1 MAQCNWKERGG
12 IVGITRIPTA
22 LSRWSFS
29 YSLRSHISYLTKSM
43 FHVNPEDF
51 MNHKEATKSRQK
63 LDSKSEDSLFR
74 VLTNFGMF
82 NFTNESDH
90 LLSIAT
96 KDKATDVIKES
107 LLNARKIG
115 QKQLEDFVKDRL
127 VLKDEEQSPKI
138 PLRTP
143 ISKNNPLTMASLY
156 KIHTSSNPSEKGKI
170 VKTDRNTLHRIV
182 TAFKAGRKVNMSEI
196 LKHELMP
203 VPIAIAE
210 TNGSLRSGN
219 KSLLLDILLKN
230 VDTNGV
236 RL

>member
-1 MAQCNWKERGG
+1 
-12 IVGITRIPTA
+12 
-22 LSRWSFS
+22 
-29 YSLRSHISYLTKSM
+29 M
-43 FHVNPEDF
+43 FHVNPEDL
-51 MNHKEATKSRQK
+51 MNHKEATKRRQK

-82 NFTNESDH
+82 NFTNESEH
-90 LLSIAT
+90 LLNIAT
-96 KDKATDVIKES
+96 KDKATDVINES

-127 VLKDEEQSPKI
+127 VLKDEEQSPNI

-143 ISKNNPLTMASLY
+143 ISKNNPLTMASLH

-170 VKTDRNTLHRIV
+170 VKADRNTLHRIV
-182 TAFKAGRKVNMSEI
+182 TAFKAGREVNMSEI
-196 LKHELMP
+196 LKP

-210 TNGSLRSGN
+210 TNGYLRSGN

-230 VDTNGV
+230 VDTNGLIDFNDRAALIIDGQFLFRV
-236 RL
+236 

>member
-1 MAQCNWKERGG
+1 MAQCNWKERGV
-12 IVGITRIPTA
+12 IVGITRTPTA
-22 LSRWSFS
+22 LSRWSLS

-43 FHVNPEDF
+43 FHVNPEDL

-96 KDKATDVIKES
+96 KDKATDVIKNS

-127 VLKDEEQSPKI
+127 VLKDEELSPKI
-138 PLRTP
+138 PLLT
-143 ISKNNPLTMASLY
+143 SQQKQSTNN
-156 KIHTSSNPSEKGKI
+156 G
-170 VKTDRNTLHRIV
+170 
-182 TAFKAGRKVNMSEI
+182 I
-196 LKHELMP
+196 L
-203 VPIAIAE
+203 V
-210 TNGSLRSGN
+210 
-219 KSLLLDILLKN
+219 
-230 VDTNGV
+230 
-236 RL
+236 